1 MSHSITTSPL
11 SSGDSFPLS
20 FINKATKET
29 RSETVRVDIKTA
41 GCGLRGQRCKSGCH
55 SVDQG
60 GDDGS
65 AQCVVVG
72 EKEVVQAPDR
82 KPSEK
87 VQERVHLVSLFR
99 GLPPS
104 PSATAKLTDCT
115 GVGIGEV
122 GASPS
127 TRCAANTWDPIT
139 VTKEGTLIRANNS
152 DRRRRGGREGARS
165 SWRRRGSSIV
175 TEAGRE
181 LVVLNKQRPDPTTLR
196 LDPVVKGS
204 LPSCSHHVPS
214 PPVADD
220 AAVDGER

>member
-1 MSHSITTSPL
+1 MVL
-11 SSGDSFPLS
+11 
-20 FINKATKET
+20 
-29 RSETVRVDIKTA
+29 
-41 GCGLRGQRCKSGCH
+41 
-55 SVDQG
+55 
-60 GDDGS
+60 
-65 AQCVVVG
+65 G

-87 VQERVHLVSLFR
+87 VQERVHLVSLLR

-104 PSATAKLTDCT
+104 PSATAKLADCA

-214 PPVADD
+214 PLVADD
-220 AAVDGER
+220 ATVDGER

>member
-1 MSHSITTSPL
+1 MPQWRFERVFICSRITYRCHS
-11 SSGDSFPLS
+11 
-20 FINKATKET
+20 
-29 RSETVRVDIKTA
+29 
-41 GCGLRGQRCKSGCH
+41 GLRKK
-55 SVDQG
+55 
-60 GDDGS
+60 
-65 AQCVVVG
+65 AVVVG